1 MKEQSKLPFSKIPRG
16 IFLAALV
23 MYTLLICFIMLE
35 FATVTREMGATS
47 HFLSFP
53 LDNLFLN
60 ILTLGALLAA
70 LWILCNRL
78 WLACLLL
85 NILCFVI
92 SVANYFVLMYHGM
105 PLSFQLLRNALTA
118 LNVISSYDL
127 SIDRAV
133 ILLILAF
140 LTVTAACL
148 LVRRFV
154 PQEKLSWKRIL
165 LRDGILAVLC
175 CLVMYFGYFS
185 DHPVKPKKTIGWLWS
200 EAYFRYGY
208 TACTVES
215 FCNLFQVANQ
225 PEGYSQEAVQ
235 AIEIGAPQ
243 GEDSAAPDVILI
255 LNESFYDLSLITDL
269 EADVDYLAN
278 IRAMDNV
285 LRGYAVVP
293 SAGGGTNSSEYELLT
308 GNSLYLMPGITPFN
322 SLNLNNANSVVSH
335 MNALGY
341 VTTGSHSEPGAN
353 YSRTSGY
360 AALGFGNVHF
370 ESDFQNISYYFDRWY
385 ESDESLYQNLIRWYE
400 EDPEDVPRFHYLLT
414 IQNHGAW
421 DRNDPRYDTV
431 HAAEDFGEYDDDVD
445 EFLTCISQSDQA
457 FRDLTDYF
465 SQVNRPVIIC
475 MMGDHS
481 PTFASSIADPSLSE
495 EERNI
500 LLRSVPLYI
509 WANFPLE
516 QQELGTMSMNYV
528 VPTLLD
534 IAGMKLSPYYSYM
547 LQLKE
552 QVPILTA
559 YGSYYDR
566 EGNLYS
572 YDEDAGLA
580 YARAVD
586 SYFYLEYHNLQQNR
600 DQKLY
605 DPWP

>member
-23 MYTLLICFIMLE
+23 MYTLLICFVMLE
-35 FATVTREMGATS
+35 FATVTREMGAVS

-154 PQEKLSWKRIL
+154 PQEKLSWKKIL

-269 EADVDYLAN
+269 EADGDYLAN

-353 YSRTSGY
+353 YSRISGY

-370 ESDFQNISYYFDRWY
+370 ESDFQNISYYFDRWF
-385 ESDESLYQNLIRWYE
+385 ESDESLYQNLFRWYE

-421 DRNDPRYDTV
+421 DRNDPQYDTV
-431 HAAEDFGEYDDDVD
+431 HAAKDFGEYDESVD

-465 SQVNRPVIIC
+465 SQVDRPVIIC

-481 PTFASSIADPSLSE
+481 PSFAASIADPNLSE
-495 EERNI
+495 EERNL

-534 IAGMKLSPYYSYM
+534 IAGVKLSPYYSYM

-572 YDEDAGLA
+572 YDEDVGLA

-586 SYFYLEYHNLQQNR
+586 NYFYLEYHNLQEDR